1 MKTILQRS
9 PRQVGTGRDDPTLS
23 PNCQVTWSQ
32 KKKKHPHTKAFS
44 ATATPRPSPPQT
56 PSGSTGMGRAQRKLL
71 WARVAPR
78 APRASIC

>member
-32 KKKKHPHTKAFS
+32 KKKKKKRSHK
-44 ATATPRPSPPQT
+44 
-56 PSGSTGMGRAQRKLL
+56 G
-71 WARVAPR
+71 
-78 APRASIC
+78 I